1 MTICPHTQKQC
12 VCQPSEGVMCEY
24 GATPM
29 TDEEM
34 QQLTVAG
41 LRGGLEIMREALQ
54 ALYDEQNGPPLLRR
68 EAEWNAAMDLA
79 RGALALEKQPAGGCI
94 HCGEDHE

>member
-1 MTICPHTQKQC
+1 MNEENDIFRANAFELWAGDRNTMTN
-12 VCQPSEGVMCEY
+12 
-24 GATPM
+24 
-29 TDEEM
+29 EEM